1 MKRKQIYPASAK
13 EHMGNGFEKSASPPK
28 KLKPQQSLFGDD
40 DVESLSSIDRQSSAK
55 TSENELNINEAFAKR
70 FEHNKKREERQRC
83 M

>member
-1 MKRKQIYPASAK
+1 
-13 EHMGNGFEKSASPPK
+13 MGNGFELLASPLKK
-28 KLKPQQSLFGDD
+28 KLKPQRSLLGD
-40 DVESLSSIDRQSSAK
+40 DVESLSSIDRQSSAN